1 MAEEKTKFQKLE
13 EKLVYKSKNVW
24 EEISEK
30 EKKEVFELSD
40 DYKNFLNQCKTE
52 RETVQYFIK
61 KAEKDGYQ
69 NIENFKGKA
78 KPFDKFYFNWKNK
91 SLALITIGE
100 KDFEEGISIVGGH
113 VDVPRLDL
121 KQNPLYEDNELA
133 LLKTH
138 YYGGIKKYQ
147 WLNIPLALHGVI
159 ILDNGEKKTFTIG
172 EDDNDPVFIISDLL
186 PHLSRKVQGE
196 KKLLTGI
203 DAENMVILFGNIPV
217 NDKKVKNKV
226 KLAVLEKLNEKY
238 GIKEED
244 FISAEIEVVPAFKA
258 KDVGID
264 RSMIAAYG
272 HDDRVCSY
280 LAAESHLSVKK
291 PVKTTVA
298 LLVDKEEIGSTGNT
312 GSDSYMLYHLYTM
325 IAELYGKD
333 NLSSIRKSLMKSA
346 CISSD
351 VAAAV
356 NPPYK
361 MVHDLQNAALF
372 SHGIAILK
380 FTGSGGKYT
389 ANDADAEYFGSIR
402 KLFNENKVFWQYTE
416 LGKVDEGGGGTIA
429 KYVAYFGISTFDA
442 GIPVIGMHS
451 PYEIISKA
459 DLWSGY
465 KAYKV
470 FYEKY
475 GK

>member
-1 MAEEKTKFQKLE
+1 MTEEKSKYQKLE
-13 EKLVYKSKNVW
+13 EKLAYKSKNIW
-24 EEISEK
+24 EEVDEASFK
-30 EKKEVFELSD
+30 EIFSLAD

-52 RETVQYFIK
+52 RETVSYYIE
-61 KAEKDGYQ
+61 KAEKAGYK

-78 KPFDKFYFNWKNK
+78 KLDDRFYFNWKNK
-91 SLALITIGE
+91 SLALITIGQ
-100 KDFEEGISIVGGH
+100 KDFEDGLNLVGGH

-121 KQNPLYEDNELA
+121 KQNPLYEDSELA

-147 WLNIPLALHGVI
+147 WLNIPLALHGVVV
-159 ILDNGEKKTFTIG
+159 LGNGEKKNVTIG
-172 EDDNDPVFIISDLL
+172 EDDNDPVFVISDLL

-203 DAENMVILFGNIPV
+203 EAENMVVLFGNIPV
-217 NDKKVKNKV
+217 KDKKVKSKV
-226 KLAVLEKLNEKY
+226 KLAVLEKLHEKY
-238 GIKEED
+238 GITEED
-244 FISAEIEVVPAFKA
+244 FITAEIEVVPAFKA

-264 RSMIAAYG
+264 RALIAAYG

-280 LAAESHLSVKK
+280 LAAEAHLQVKK
-291 PVKTTVA
+291 PQKTTVA
-298 LLVDKEEIGSTGNT
+298 LLVDKEEIGSAGNT
-312 GSDSYMLYHLYTM
+312 GSDSYMLHHLYTL
-325 IAELYGKD
+325 IAEVCGKD
-333 NLSSIRKSLMKSA
+333 NLSSIRKAFLKSA

-361 MVHDLQNAALF
+361 SVHDIQNAAML
-372 SHGIAILK
+372 SHGIAVLK
-380 FTGSGGKYT
+380 FTGSGGKYS
-389 ANDADAEYFGSIR
+389 ANDADAEYFGNIR
-402 KLFNENKVFWQYTE
+402 KLFNENKIFWQYTE

-459 DLWSGY
+459 DLWAGFN
-465 KAYKV
+465 AYKV
-470 FYEKY
+470 FFEKF
-475 GK
+475 